1 MTCHGRCRAIPFECQ
16 SPEQFLP
23 EPRFLPS
30 CKARGGRGPG
40 DRLRN
45 RTVPGGLRTRAAGR
59 SCQLRARGGVGRGRE
74 KAAGPAWPHGSR
86 RGRGAAGARGRW
98 DADPA
103 PYCCQSAPGGGG
115 DRARNMAAAARSF
128 GPEREAEPAK
138 TARVVGSELVDT
150 YTVCW
155 GPGLPNW
162 RWRLGPGVLS
172 RGRGVGVGFSAPQ
185 LERKMSGRRDFE
197 EGAWDGRI
205 WGTGAWAPR
214 VWKKGLGVGRREGA

>member
-1 MTCHGRCRAIPFECQ
+1 MQGHPFRV
-16 SPEQFLP
+16 P
-23 EPRFLPS
+23 
-30 CKARGGRGPG
+30 KARTIPARASVSLELQGARRAGPLG
-40 DRLRN
+40 YRLRN
-45 RTVPGGLRTRAAGR
+45 RTVPGGLRTRAADR

-74 KAAGPAWPHGSR
+74 KAAGPTWLHCSR

-115 DRARNMAAAARSF
+115 GDRARNMAAAARSF

-138 TARVVGSELVDT
+138 EARVVGSELVDT

-162 RWRLGPGVLS
+162 RWRQEPGVLS
-172 RGRGVGVGFSAPQ
+172 RGREFGVGFLAPQ
-185 LERKMSGRRDFE
+185 LGRRVSGRCDFE

-205 WGTGAWAPR
+205 WGTGPWASQ
-214 VWKKGLGVGRREGA
+214 VWKKGVGVGRRKGA